1 MKKTSSFK
9 LKSGNKP
16 SVAKLMGISPMKN
29 NGLAITLGGTGIT
42 SGIHNDKTSTS
53 IKVNPGV
60 RIGNLNLGYEGGF
73 KRIGGREGNVKKIK
87 NLTGDYRFFKDG
99 GITGSLSGKLGT
111 NTSIGASLGFGKK
124 PYQSKRSCG
133 PRGCID
139 VPLSGRLFDLEAYGK
154 YSGKKKG
161 FQAGLRGRYGFLTG
175 SAGYDFKTG
184 KPTFMG
190 GITIP
195 FGKQQ

>member
-1 MKKTSSFK
+1 MKKASSFK

-16 SVAKLMGISPMKN
+16 SIAKLMGISPMKK
-29 NGLAITLGGTGIT
+29 NGLAITLGGTGIK
-42 SGIHNDKTSTS
+42 SGIHKDKTFTS
-53 IKVNPGV
+53 MTINPGV
-60 RIGNLNLGYEGGF
+60 RIGNLNLGYEYGT
-73 KRIGGREGNVKKIK
+73 KRIGGREGNFRKIK
-87 NLTGDYRFFKDG
+87 NVTGNYRFFKDG

-124 PYQSKRSCG
+124 PYQSRRSCG
-133 PRGCID
+133 PRGC
-139 VPLSGRLFDLEAYGK
+139 VEMPGSRRFDLEAYGK
-154 YSGKKKG
+154 YGGKKKG

-190 GITIP
+190 GITVP
-195 FGKQQ
+195 FGKQN